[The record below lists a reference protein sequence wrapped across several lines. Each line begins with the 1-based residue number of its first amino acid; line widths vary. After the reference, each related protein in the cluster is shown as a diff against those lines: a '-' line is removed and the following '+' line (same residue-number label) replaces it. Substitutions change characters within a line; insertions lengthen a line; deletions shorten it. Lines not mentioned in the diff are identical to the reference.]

1 MTDKTFTYTVLRSKR
16 RTLSIT
22 VRPGQSVIVR
32 APLKMAES
40 DIISFVEKKRTWII
54 KHLNNESSVGKI
66 SVKGIRHGD
75 TIVFNSYPLT
85 VNFAFSSAKGVTA
98 TAGQV
103 NVFSPDPE
111 NETLMNRLFMKWF
124 MSEAGK
130 LITERAEK
138 IVSEGKMPGL
148 KPKVLKIR
156 IMKSRW
162 GSCSRNGTVTVNAML
177 ALTAVK
183 YIDYV
188 ILHELCHLR
197 HHNHGKGFYG
207 LLESV
212 CPDYKTLRKELHG
225 YRL

>member
-1 MTDKTFTYTVLRSKR
+1 
-16 RTLSIT
+16 
-22 VRPGQSVIVR
+22 
-32 APLKMAES
+32 MAETE
-40 DIISFVEKKRTWII
+40 ILSFVEKKRTWII
-54 KHLNNESSVGKI
+54 KHLNNESSAGKI

-75 TIVFNSYPLT
+75 TLVFNSYSRT
-85 VNFAFSSAKGVTA
+85 VNFAFSSAKGVAVTND
-98 TAGQV
+98 QI
-103 NVFSPDPE
+103 NVFSPEPD
-111 NETLMNRLFMKWF
+111 NETLMNRLFIKWF

-130 LITERAEK
+130 LITERAEA
-138 IVSEGKMPGL
+138 IILAGNMEGL

-207 LLESV
+207 LLETV